1 MMVQTGNTHIY
12 QQQQSEHED
21 NNMKN
26 KNDTMQFAHVAD
38 LDPTEA
44 QTLGIDIQAQDSKY
58 IEEQKFNEQLL
69 DTAQQPAEFA
79 PTEEKY
85 TGQEIDADKEETRG
99 RKKIELDEDLLFKLA
114 ECHCSVKEIAY
125 FMGVSAFT
133 LRNRFQ
139 HVMDRGFAAG
149 KMRLRKAQ
157 YRKALE
163 GNPVML
169 IWLGKNVLGQKDDPS
184 NGEDDMPL
192 PWKD

>member
-1 MMVQTGNTHIY
+1 MPTVRGQIY
-12 QQQQSEHED
+12 IKEKTMTD
-21 NNMKN
+21 K
-26 KNDTMQFAHVAD
+26 KDTMQFAHVAD

-69 DTAQQPAEFA
+69 DTANKPAEFA
-79 PTEEKY
+79 KDEEQKNP
-85 TGQEIDADKEETRG
+85 EETRG

-125 FMGVSAFT
+125 IMGVSAFT
-133 LRNRFQ
+133 LRNRYQ

-169 IWLGKNVLGQKDDPS
+169 IWLGKNVLGQKDDPN
-184 NGEDDMPL
+184 NGEEDLPL
-192 PWKD
+192 PWVD